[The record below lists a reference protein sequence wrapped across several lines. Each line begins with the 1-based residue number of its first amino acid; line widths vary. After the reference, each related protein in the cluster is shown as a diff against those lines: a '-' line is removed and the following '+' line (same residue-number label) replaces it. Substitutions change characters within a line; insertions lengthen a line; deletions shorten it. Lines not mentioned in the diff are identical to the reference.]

1 MLGLVDFQHFGG
13 EVGSVA
19 VAEFLHGVH
28 TGGFQQFC
36 ELRADTLN
44 TEKVCVIHPGEDEV
58 STDTG
63 FFFQLL
69 TAFGGGTGGKQFFIC
84 VDTCSDEFFC
94 ENRANTLN
102 VNNFVSHGY
111 VSFY

>member
-36 ELRADTLN
+36 ELRAHTLN

-58 STDTG
+58 SADTG
-63 FFFQLL
+63 LLFQLL
-69 TAFGGGTGGKQFFIC
+69 TAFGGSAGGKQFFVG
-84 VDTCSDEFFC
+84 VDTYSEEFS
-94 ENRANTLN
+94 AKT
-102 VNNFVSHGY
+102 GPIP
-111 VSFY
+111 